1 MKIHRREFCGAA
13 AASLGVVT
21 LGDCAAQGAAPSA
34 ASTVTVGVMGL
45 GSRGPTLIK
54 AMQSLPGV
62 EIAYVCDVDSRRSG
76 KVMEAVKNSGGKA
89 PTAVQDYRR
98 ILDDRSVDALVV
110 ATCNHWHALATIQA
124 CAAGKHVYVEKPC
137 SHAPQEGEMMI
148 AVARKNKRH
157 VQMGTQRRS
166 CPHVVEAI
174 DKIHQGGLGRVYL
187 AQSWYTNNRPT
198 TYRGAEGPIPK
209 EFDYELW
216 QGPAPRRPFHD
227 KLHPYNWHW
236 FWHWGNGELG
246 NTGIHYLDLCRWGLQ
261 VDYPI
266 EVASLG
272 GRYRY
277 EDDQETPDTNL
288 VTLQF
293 TGRKTATW
301 EGLSCNRFADGR
313 GDRGTIAQFHG
324 ENGSLAISD
333 DGYKVFDIKGKEIP
347 DAGGERRETNY
358 RQYLDNTNANHLGN
372 FFAAIRDGEKLN
384 CDIKE
389 GHKSTM
395 LCHLGNIAYRVGRSL
410 RCRPQDGQIVDDV
423 AASRHWSRE
432 YEKGW
437 EPKV

>member
-1 MKIHRREFCGAA
+1 MTIHRREFCVT
-13 AASLGVVT
+13 AASLGLAA
-21 LGDCAAQGAAPSA
+21 LGPQIDAAKGAGPSA
-34 ASTVTVGVMGL
+34 ASTITVGVMGL

-54 AMQSLPGV
+54 AIRTLPGV
-62 EIAYVCDVDSRRSG
+62 EIAYLCDADNAKIAKELEKSPG
-76 KVMEAVKNSGGKA
+76 KSPK
-89 PTAVQDYRR
+89 TVQDYRH
-98 ILDDRSVDALVV
+98 ILDDRSVDALIV

-137 SHAPQEGEMMI
+137 SHTPHEGELMI
-148 AVARKNKRH
+148 AAARKHKLH

-166 CPHVVEAI
+166 CPHIIEAI
-174 DKIHQGGLGRVYL
+174 DKIHRGDLGRVYL
-187 AQSWYTNNRPT
+187 AQSWYTNNRPAT
-198 TYRGAEGPIPK
+198 NRGAEGPIPK

-216 QGPAPRRPFHD
+216 QGPAPRRPFCD

-246 NTGIHYLDLCRWGLQ
+246 NTGIHYLDLCRWGLD

-266 EVASLG
+266 QVASLG

-277 EDDQETPDTNL
+277 KDDQETPDTNF

-293 TGRKTATW
+293 PGGKSATW

-313 GDRGTIAQFHG
+313 GDRGTIVHFHG
-324 ENGSLAISD
+324 EKGSLAISD
-333 DGYKVFDIKGKEIP
+333 DGYQVFDPKGKEIP
-347 DAGGERRETNY
+347 EAGGQRKEADF
-358 RQYLDNTNANHLGN
+358 RQYLDQINANHLN
-372 FFAAIRDGEKLN
+372 NLFSAIRGDDKLH
-384 CDIKE
+384 CQIEE

-395 LCHLGNIAYRVGRSL
+395 LCHLGNIAYRVGRSI
-410 RCRPQDGQIVDDV
+410 RCRPENGQIIDD
-423 AASRHWSRE
+423 AEASHLWSRE